1 MSKDWIEVRN
11 RINKELGNDKPSILS
26 NFTILPY
33 DFYFD
38 EKGGRLNVQF
48 IDEEL
53 VINIAQKYN
62 LYDAI
67 LALTKVI
74 AINLNDLVFDITIY
88 NQQTVM
94 KIQAMIHEEFRN
106 CGYLYGDSFMI
117 FLNDL
122 REELYRGN
130 RLSKKNIL

>member
-26 NFTILPY
+26 AFTILPY
-33 DFYFD
+33 DFSFD
-38 EKGGRLNVQF
+38 QKGGRLNVQF
-48 IDEEL
+48 IDEQL
-53 VINIAQKYN
+53 LINTAKKYN

-67 LALTKVI
+67 LTLTRVI

-94 KIQAMIHEEFRN
+94 KIQAMINEEFHN
-106 CGYLYGDSFMI
+106 CESLYGDRFMI

-122 REELYRGN
+122 REELYRDN
-130 RLSKKNIL
+130 RLSNKNIL